1 MRSFLISLFLISL
14 TLNLVAVSSAAAET
28 YTTESSKLV
37 ALRALEP
44 ENGVIDLSHD
54 QASFSKFVFQGPRDY
69 TVVLSISSATDR
81 FKCDICRQWN
91 PAFNKVASTH
101 AKMEKRSNRLFFVQL
116 DIGFVANE
124 LRQKL
129 GGKIRGLPFVM
140 TVGPTKSKSSRFDVE
155 EKSTYQNILDGDV
168 AFAVWVNKQAD
179 VHIRIVDYKRITMVV
194 LALLIGGSM
203 IYMNFNRLW
212 KLAHNPM
219 AYFAACMVGYCLVCG
234 GLVFSY
240 IHKSP
245 FFAVDH
251 QGSTHWIMPSARDQ
265 LGAEGLV
272 MASVIGGGA
281 VGWVVLSGIMPYSK
295 RPKSAIVVVLIIT
308 FVLMLIGRKLF
319 QWKHPYYPY

>member
-1 MRSFLISLFLISL
+1 
-14 TLNLVAVSSAAAET
+14 
-28 YTTESSKLV
+28 
-37 ALRALEP
+37 
-44 ENGVIDLSHD
+44 
-54 QASFSKFVFQGPRDY
+54 
-69 TVVLSISSATDR
+69 
-81 FKCDICRQWN
+81 
-91 PAFNKVASTH
+91 
-101 AKMEKRSNRLFFVQL
+101 
-116 DIGFVANE
+116 
-124 LRQKL
+124 
-129 GGKIRGLPFVM
+129 
-140 TVGPTKSKSSRFDVE
+140 
-155 EKSTYQNILDGDV
+155 
-168 AFAVWVNKQAD
+168 
-179 VHIRIVDYKRITMVV
+179 MVV

-219 AYFAACMVGYCLVCG
+219 AYFAACMVRRNCSIIKFLLSHNFTSVLTNHPQVGYCLVCG